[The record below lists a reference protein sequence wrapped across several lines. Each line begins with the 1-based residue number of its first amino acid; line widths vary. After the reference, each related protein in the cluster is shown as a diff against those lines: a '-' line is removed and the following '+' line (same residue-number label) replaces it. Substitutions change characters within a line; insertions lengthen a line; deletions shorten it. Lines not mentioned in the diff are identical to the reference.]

1 MFVLASC
8 ADLYKFR
15 LDIVVNGVYLGV
27 PSLIDNG
34 GLRETLGLKMNAQK

>member
-8 ADLYKFR
+8 ADPYKIR
-15 LDIVVNGVYLGV
+15 LDIAVNDVYLGV

-34 GLRETLGLKMNAQK
+34 GLRETLGLK